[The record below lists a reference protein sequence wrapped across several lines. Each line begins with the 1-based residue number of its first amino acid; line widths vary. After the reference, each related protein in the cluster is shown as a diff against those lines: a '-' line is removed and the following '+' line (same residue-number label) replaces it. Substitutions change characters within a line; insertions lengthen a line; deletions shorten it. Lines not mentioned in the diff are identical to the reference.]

1 MEKKKESQEYANWR
15 KGKSIRKI
23 NPIGLRV
30 VVSLIKDNDMTDG
43 GLYLPEGSK
52 ERMQDSLLAEVIE
65 VASAIDKDSDT
76 TQNISGIPLNAIVLI
91 PKGAGVKVPWDDNLR
106 IIDTKDVL
114 AIIDEIELV

>member
-91 PKGAGVKVPWDDNLR
+91 PKGVGVKVPWDDNLR